1 MILWSY
7 DPMILWSCDPMI
19 LWSYDPMILGW
30 CVATR
35 KPYNTKIQKQN
46 QCQQPM
52 KPNPNTSYNVNPC
65 VTNLRDI
72 ANPNTTYN
80 SNHKNLQCLAFV
92 LLKWHVYTVGL
103 LNLMGWPNG
112 AQQISV
118 THPGRFLYMI
128 STCCLEKET
137 NKQNLTQLA
146 SDKKKTSRIIPQQS

>member
-1 MILWSY
+1 MLWSYPMILSYPMSLWSCDPMMHDPILWFYDRMIPPTNTYDPMILGSYDPILWSY
-7 DPMILWSCDPMI
+7 DPMILWPCDPMI

-35 KPYNTKIQKQN
+35 KPYNTKTPKLN

-65 VTNLRDI
+65 VTNLHDI

-103 LNLMGWPNG
+103 
-112 AQQISV
+112 
-118 THPGRFLYMI
+118 F
-128 STCCLEKET
+128 
-137 NKQNLTQLA
+137 
-146 SDKKKTSRIIPQQS
+146 